1 MSTPTKTAKP
11 AISQDKLVAAAAQD
25 DDFAQE
31 WEELAVARAVAA
43 KLISYRA
50 RNGLTQSALAEQLGM
65 KQPQIARLELAEHQ
79 PSIPMLMRIS
89 SALGIEFNIAITPAD
104 HEPKL
109 LTKTARTKW
118 VVASYE
124 RNETVVSFSAAAA
137 G

>member
-11 AISQDKLVAAAAQD
+11 AISQDNLVAAASQD

-79 PSIPMLMRIS
+79 PSIAMLMRTS

-104 HEPKL
+104 HEPRL
-109 LTKTARTKW
+109 LTKAARTKC
-118 VVASYE
+118 VV
-124 RNETVVSFSAAAA
+124 
-137 G
+137 

>member
-1 MSTPTKTAKP
+1 MSTPTKTAK
-11 AISQDKLVAAAAQD
+11 ATISHDNLVAAAAQD

-89 SALGIEFNIAITPAD
+89 SALGIEFNIAITPAE

-109 LTKTARTKW
+109 LTKTARTKC

-124 RNETVVSFSAAAA
+124 RNETVVTFSAAAA